1 MVGELQPGDP
11 ERIGPYRV
19 VGRLGSGGM
28 GTVFL
33 CRSAGGRPVAV
44 KVIRADLA
52 SDREF
57 RARFRREV
65 EAARKVSGLYAAL
78 LVDADLDGQT
88 PWLAT
93 AYVPGPSLADAVAGH
108 GPLPTASV
116 FMLAAGLAESLVAIH
131 AVGVVHRDLKP
142 SNVLLADDGPRVID
156 FGISRAVE
164 ASALTRT
171 GLVVG
176 SPGFMSPEQAEGD
189 QVDAPSDVFSLG
201 AVLTYAATGRGPFG
215 TGSWPALIYRVVHS
229 APALDGI
236 SPDLRALIE
245 HCLTKDPGGR
255 PTAQDLLTDLGDVGV
270 TAGALP
276 MAWEAAQPTR
286 THQAK
291 PAVTRTPD
299 PAASPTVTR
308 LPGGRRGTPPADPAL
323 VAALGDPASRAV
335 YAVTFGPGGD
345 VLAAADANGQIY
357 LWDVASGTLA
367 GTLADPGSKGVIGVH
382 YCPDGELLAAA
393 DCNGRA
399 YLWDVASGT
408 LARTFDRGRGQ
419 GMNGVAFGLGGDVL
433 AGASASGRTYLWDVV
448 SGGLAETFKNPRSQ
462 GVNDVT
468 FDRDTELLA
477 AGDDN
482 GQVYLWDVVTGTL
495 AGTLENPGS
504 QGVAGVAFGPEGD
517 VLAAADANGQVY
529 LWDVESA
536 RLVRAFA
543 ASGGTAVY
551 AVTFAPEGGVLAAGD
566 ADGRVYL
573 WDVTGGG
580 LAGTFTDLGSQA
592 VNSVAFGPRGDVLAA
607 GDGNGR
613 VYLWRT
619 G

>member
-1 MVGELQPGDP
+1 MVGELQAGDP

-19 VGRLGSGGM
+19 VGRLGGGGM

-65 EAARKVSGLYAAL
+65 EAARKVNGLYAAL
-78 LVDADLDGQT
+78 LVDADLDGPT

-93 AYVPGPSLADAVAGH
+93 AYVPGPSLADAVTDH
-108 GPLPTASV
+108 GPLPAASV

-131 AVGVVHRDLKP
+131 AAGVVHRDLKP

-229 APALDGI
+229 APVLDGI

-245 HCLTKDPGGR
+245 RCLTKDPGGR
-255 PTAQDLLTDLGDVGV
+255 PTAQDLLTELGDVGV

-276 MAWEAAQPTR
+276 MAWEAAQPAR
-286 THQAK
+286 THRAE
-291 PAVTRTPD
+291 PAVTRAPD

-308 LPGGRRGTPPADPAL
+308 PPAGRRGTPPGDPAL
-323 VAALGDPASRAV
+323 VATLAGPAGQAV
-335 YAVTFGPGGD
+335 YTVAFGPDGS
-345 VLAAADANGQIY
+345 VLAAGDANGRVY
-357 LWDVASGTLA
+357 LWDVASARLSRALT
-367 GTLADPGSKGVIGVH
+367 DPETEGVIGVD

-393 DCNGRA
+393 DCNGRV
-399 YLWDVASGT
+399 YLWDVIDGK
-408 LARTFDRGRGQ
+408 LARTFARRRNH
-419 GMNGVAFGLGGDVL
+419 GMTGVAFGLGGDVV
-433 AGASASGRTYLWDVV
+433 AAASESGRIQVWDVAT
-448 SGGLAETFKNPRSQ
+448 GGLSGTFDNPGSQ
-462 GVNDVT
+462 GVTGVA

-477 AGDDN
+477 VADDN
-482 GQVYLWDVVTGTL
+482 GRVYLWDVIDGELT
-495 AGTLENPGS
+495 GTLENPGS
-504 QGVAGVAFGPEGD
+504 QGVTGVAFGPPGD
-517 VLAAADANGQVY
+517 VLASSDANGQVFVWEVASGQ
-529 LWDVESA
+529 LA
-536 RLVRAFA
+536 RAFTTP
-543 ASGGTAVY
+543 GRTAVY
-551 AVTFAPEGGVLAAGD
+551 AVTFAPDGGVLAAGD
-566 ADGRVYL
+566 ADGRLYL
-573 WDVTGGG
+573 WNVADGRP
-580 LAGTFTDLGSQA
+580 AGMFADPVSQG
-592 VNSVAFGPRGDVLAA
+592 VNDVAFGPRGDVLAA

-613 VYLWRT
+613 TYLWRT